1 MARVRTVE
9 GAHPDGLSEVQS
21 AVQAS
26 DHPRGRGW
34 REARQSDL
42 SRALALAPHGV
53 CDSAGTPLSDSIVR
67 RWVEQYRERGA
78 DAFRTGDPKAEELAA
93 AKKRIAELEAAL
105 GRATLEVDFL
115 RRCVRRANLPLPES
129 ARW

>member
-1 MARVRTVE
+1 MAPVRTVE
-9 GAHPDGLSEVQS
+9 GAQPHGQSEVQP

-26 DHPRGRGW
+26 GRPRGRGR
-34 REARQSDL
+34 READQPDL
-42 SRALALAPHGV
+42 PRALALAPHGV

-93 AKKRIAELEAAL
+93 VKKRIAELEAAL

-115 RRCVRRANLPLPES
+115 RRCVKRANLPLPES